1 MAQKKITIE
10 LTTVQFE
17 HVKQAVRDAQD
28 DHNRDHNRANT
39 ALTGAQKAFDTA
51 DVERAGLRAT
61 EDDLRIGTGVDVSRL
76 LE

>member
-28 DHNRDHNRANT
+28 DHNRDHNRANI
-39 ALTGAQKAFDTA
+39 ALTGAQKAFDKA
-51 DVERAGLRAT
+51 DADASAKPTGDA
-61 EDDLRIGTGVDVSRL
+61 EDVDA
-76 LE
+76 EE

>member
-28 DHNRDHNRANT
+28 DHHRDHNRANA
-39 ALTGAQKAFDTA
+39 ALTGAQKAFDRA
-51 DVERAGLRAT
+51 DAEASSTPAK
-61 EDDLRIGTGVDVSRL
+61 DCL
-76 LE
+76 LYTSPSPRD

>member
-28 DHNRDHNRANT
+28 DHNRDHNRANA
-39 ALTGAQKAFDTA
+39 ALTGAQKAFDKA
-51 DVERAGLRAT
+51 DAEASSTPVKDA
-61 EDDLRIGTGVDVSRL
+61 EDAAA
-76 LE
+76 EE

>member
-28 DHNRDHNRANT
+28 THNRDHNRANA
-39 ALTGAQKAFDTA
+39 ALTGAQKAFDKA
-51 DVERAGLRAT
+51 DAEASSEPAGDT
-61 EDDLRIGTGVDVSRL
+61 EDADAEG
-76 LE
+76 

>member
-28 DHNRDHNRANT
+28 GHHRDHNRANA
-39 ALTGAQKAFDTA
+39 ALTGAQKAFDKA
-51 DVERAGLRAT
+51 ESQPDQAAT
-61 EDDLRIGTGVDVSRL
+61 EEADGNAA
-76 LE
+76 EE